1 MFTVELVL
9 TSEVSCVEFAYVQ
22 SKHDLKGK
30 DQLLVLIRKFLEGLA
45 VVEVKDAYPNVL
57 EDLQV
62 TNSPHHIHEMF
73 RTQCNVGTVM
83 ERYPTRR

>member
-1 MFTVELVL
+1 MFV
-9 TSEVSCVEFAYVQ
+9 FVQ

-30 DQLLVLIRKFLEGLA
+30 DQLLVLIRKFPEGLA

-62 TNSPHHIHEMF
+62 TLTLLI
-73 RTQCNVGTVM
+73 R
-83 ERYPTRR
+83 

>member
-1 MFTVELVL
+1 VL
-9 TSEVSCVEFAYVQ
+9 LFAYVQ

-62 TNSPHHIHEMF
+62 TNSPHHIYEMF
-73 RTQCNVGTVM
+73 RTQCDVDTVM
-83 ERYPTRR
+83 ERYPTRQ